1 MIERYTRAEMGT
13 IWEPQ
18 TRFEK
23 MLAVEIAVAEVQS
36 EMGIIPAEAVSE
48 IKRKAKFSLKRIH
61 EIEAKTKHDVIA
73 FVSNVAE
80 NVGKFGAFVHYGMT
94 SSDVLDTALSLQ
106 ILDAEKVLLKSAQKL
121 RAALLKAGKKYK
133 TTLCAG
139 RTHGIHAEPTS
150 FGLKLLGFVA
160 ELDRNIL
167 RLKSAFANAA
177 IAKLSGAVGTYSGQ
191 PSEVEEKVA
200 KVLGLKAE
208 TVATQVIP
216 RDRHAEIFT
225 SLALLGGGLERLA
238 IELRHLQRT
247 EVGEVIEGFA
257 KGQKGS
263 SAMPHKR
270 NPISGEN
277 LTGIARLLRGYANA
291 ALENIALWHER
302 DISHSS
308 VERVIFPDAFI
319 VTDYALDRL
328 AGVIDSL
335 EVNEERMTQNMD
347 ISAGQLFS
355 SHLLLHLVKAGLSRE
370 DAYQLVQSVSHSLK
384 KGEHLRDKV
393 ASQKK
398 ITKYLTKKSIFEIF
412 SGKSHKKAID
422 GQVKRVLREL
432 GSKD

>member
-1 MIERYTRAEMGT
+1 MIERYTRHEMGD
-13 IWEPQ
+13 IWKPEA
-18 TRFEK
+18 RFEK
-23 MLAVEIAVAEVQS
+23 MLEVEIAVATVQA
-36 EMGIIPAEAVSE
+36 EMNIIPAEAAAA
-48 IKRKAKFSLKRIH
+48 IKQKSKFNVKRIA

-80 NVGKFGAFVHYGMT
+80 NVGKFGAYIHFGMT

-106 ILDAEKVLLKSAQKL
+106 IAAAEKVLIKSANKL
-121 RAALLKAGKKYK
+121 RGALIKAGKKYR

-139 RTHGIHAEPTS
+139 RTHGMHAEPTS

-177 IAKLSGAVGTYSGQ
+177 IAKLSGAVGTYSSQQ
-191 PSEVEEKVA
+191 PEVEAQVA
-200 KVLGLKAE
+200 KLLNLKPE

-225 SLALLGGGLERLA
+225 SLAILGAGLERLA
-238 IELRHLQRT
+238 VELRHLQRT
-247 EVGEVIEGFA
+247 EVAEVTEGFG

-277 LTGIARLLRGYANA
+277 LTGIARLLRGYAA
-291 ALENIALWHER
+291 AAIENIALWHER

-308 VERVIFPDAFI
+308 VERVIFPDALI
-319 VTDYALDRL
+319 IADYALDRM
-328 AGVIDSL
+328 AGVVESL
-335 EVNEERMTQNMD
+335 QVDAERMSANMD
-347 ISAGQLFS
+347 LSQGQLFS
-355 SHLLLHLVKAGLSRE
+355 SHLLIHLVKAGLSRE
-370 DAYQLVQSVSHSLK
+370 DAYKLVQGAAHSLK
-384 KGEHLRDKV
+384 SGEQLRDKV

-398 ITKYLTKKSIFEIF
+398 ITKYLTKKAIYEIF

-422 GQVKRVLREL
+422 GQVKRVLKEL
-432 GSKD
+432 GSKE